1 MYITRVQQSAIL
13 HRNCRCYAILQKT
26 NKLEWF
32 VLENAKS
39 LPHLWRRSVSV
50 SRTELL
56 ELGLG
61 CLDGEPGGE
70 MGILREKRGDA
81 GIEGDAQQGLGVLL
95 KDKDGLLGGEQLA
108 VISHLF
114 FSSSNYCQKVHF
126 RGH

>member
-1 MYITRVQQSAIL
+1 MQQKFYTLVLQFLQL
-13 HRNCRCYAILQKT
+13 HEKKN
-26 NKLEWF
+26 LEWF
-32 VLENAKS
+32 VLENAKYM
-39 LPHLWRRSVSV
+39 PHLWRRSVSV
-50 SRTELL
+50 SRTELP

-61 CLDGEPGGE
+61 GLDGELGGE

-81 GIEGDAQQGLGVLL
+81 WIGGDAQQGLGVLL

-126 RGH
+126 RGC

>member
-1 MYITRVQQSAIL
+1 M
-13 HRNCRCYAILQKT
+13 
-26 NKLEWF
+26 
-32 VLENAKS
+32 LENGKS
-39 LPHLWRRSVSV
+39 MTYLWRRSVSV
-50 SRTELL
+50 SRSELP

-61 CLDGEPGGE
+61 GLDGESGGE

-81 GIEGDAQQGLGVLL
+81 GIAGDAQQGLGVLL
-95 KDKDGLLGGEQLA
+95 KDKDGLPGGEQLA